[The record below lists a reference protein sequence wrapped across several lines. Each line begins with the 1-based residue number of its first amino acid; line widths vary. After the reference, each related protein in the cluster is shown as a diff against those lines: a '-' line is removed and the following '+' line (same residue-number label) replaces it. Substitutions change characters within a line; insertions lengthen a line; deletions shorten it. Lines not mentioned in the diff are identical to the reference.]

1 MIPPSVLYWTRTK
14 DREDGN
20 GPILRLQGGGWAAGT
35 GTSGPYR
42 QEPLRARCGARPL
55 LSHMRA
61 LSDRMRHI
69 RSNDII
75 AVRHAWGCDRLDTW
89 IFRPPLL
96 RDRMALRVLRG
107 VTACGGG
114 KSAAHC
120 ARARRR
126 SAVYG
131 FRIQTR
137 RNRLNNATISPRC
150 SGGGRFRPCRDRP
163 ARRPLVSVSGSS
175 AWPRRRR
182 CRTSWRGAGGRRM
195 PPTRSVRHRAAKTP
209 PGVARRA
216 PASKTAGRRSWRV
229 LLRAIRQRAS
239 SEQSPATCHDPC
251 AALVPPTLVSAA
263 APRAHRRRLTP
274 HRAPLYSSVV
284 LLSRADA
291 KAAAPWQQVA
301 PSPQRRRP
309 GPDQARR

>member
-195 PPTRSVRHRAAKTP
+195 PPTRSVRHRAGKTP

-216 PASKTAGRRSWRV
+216 PA
-229 LLRAIRQRAS
+229 
-239 SEQSPATCHDPC
+239 
-251 AALVPPTLVSAA
+251 
-263 APRAHRRRLTP
+263 
-274 HRAPLYSSVV
+274 
-284 LLSRADA
+284 
-291 KAAAPWQQVA
+291 
-301 PSPQRRRP
+301 
-309 GPDQARR
+309 